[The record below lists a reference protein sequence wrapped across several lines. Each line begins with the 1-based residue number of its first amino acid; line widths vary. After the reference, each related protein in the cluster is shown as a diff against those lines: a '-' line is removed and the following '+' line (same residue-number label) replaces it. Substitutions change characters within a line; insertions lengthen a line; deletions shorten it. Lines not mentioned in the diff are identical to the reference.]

1 LTRRPRLL
9 VELAILL
16 GAAAVLALA
25 AFFLQ
30 RLVFRHDLPT
40 PEIARSMDAALGPI
54 ILRQV
59 ELTEH
64 VLDDQTVDSAFTAI
78 MDRLQ
83 PALRQ
88 LAPDAPK
95 VKIVVIDSPQVNA
108 FALPGG
114 IVCVYTGLI
123 RAVASADQMA
133 GILAHELSH
142 VSSRD
147 PLALLAR
154 QVGMAALAGLL
165 TGGQGEGL
173 PQTLARTLVNVHYGR
188 EAEDR
193 ADEFAVRLLAAASV
207 DPAAFAG
214 GLVSIRKASPKNP
227 SLLRWIDTHS
237 PIDER
242 ISRAREQARALS
254 VKARRIGVKWRSV
267 VASLP
272 GEDSPR
278 R

>member
-1 LTRRPRLL
+1 MTRRPRLL

-16 GAAAVLALA
+16 GTAAVLALA
-25 AFFLQ
+25 AFAIQ
-30 RLVFRHDLPT
+30 RLVFRHQLTT
-40 PEIARSMDAALGPI
+40 PEIARSTDAALGPI
-54 ILRQV
+54 ILSQV

-64 VLDDQTVDSAFTAI
+64 VLDDPVADKAFAAI

-83 PALRQ
+83 PALQ
-88 LAPDAPK
+88 TMAPDAPK
-95 VKIVVIDSPQVNA
+95 VRIVVIDSPQVNA

-123 RAVASADQMA
+123 RAVDSADQIA
-133 GILAHELSH
+133 GVLAHELSH
-142 VSSRD
+142 VSSGD

-165 TGGQGEGL
+165 TGGQGQAL
-173 PQTLARTLVNVHYGR
+173 SQTLARTLVNVHYGR

-242 ISRAREQARALS
+242 ISRARDQARALS
-254 VKARRIGVKWRSV
+254 VTQRRIGVEWRSV
-267 VASLP
+267 IASLP
-272 GEDSPR
+272 GRDSSSP
-278 R
+278 